1 MVEVTL
7 INNLSSID
15 LQIHFYFKDADIHA
29 MNAAI
34 FNNCQRQFINALK
47 KADKYFDE
55 PLSIEVTAR
64 EEGGLIDNI
73 KIIAKNPLALN
84 VILIIITAFFTAQF
98 RQKLPTTEETK
109 NKIENV
115 VAIKEAINSGTITEN
130 EFEYIASNEPEL
142 KRLKSNFFSSA
153 KKDTTLTQ
161 VEVET
166 TTEVDDKPVFKNIV
180 VPYDKFDDFILADD
194 QEDEELT
201 PEVDDEAR
209 IFIIAPVLVKGV
221 HTYWKGYYGGSPI
234 DFKVTDNDF
243 LNDIYSH
250 DTKFGNGTF
259 IVCKLV
265 STTIIKAETGKEHIT
280 WEVTCVKEIGDDK
293 DFRKPI
299 KHKTVNGNNGQGY
312 LFDENELMR

>member
-7 INNLSSID
+7 IKNLSSIN
-15 LQIHFYFKDADIHA
+15 LQIHFYFKDTNIHA
-29 MNAAI
+29 MDAVI

-55 PLSIEVTAR
+55 PLLIEVTAR

-73 KIIAKNPLALN
+73 KIIVKKS
-84 VILIIITAFFTAQF
+84 IEMGIIIVLLNTFFTAQL

-115 VAIKEAINSGTITEN
+115 VAIKDAINSGAITEY
-130 EFEYIASNEPEL
+130 EFEYIASNDPEL
-142 KRLKSNFFSSA
+142 KKLKSNFFSSA
-153 KKDTTLTQ
+153 KKDNTLTQ

-166 TTEVDDKPVFKNIV
+166 TTKVNDKPVFQNIV
-180 VPYDKFDDFILADD
+180 VPYDKFDDFILVDD

-201 PEVDDEAR
+201 PEVDNKAR

-234 DFKVTDNDF
+234 EFKVTDNDF

-250 DTKFGNGTF
+250 DAKFTSGTY

-265 STTIIKAETGKEHIT
+265 STTVIKTGTGKEHVA
-280 WEVTCVKEIGDDK
+280 WEVTCVEEIGDDK

-299 KHKTVNGNNGQGY
+299 KRKTVNEDSGQGD
-312 LFDENELMR
+312 LFDED